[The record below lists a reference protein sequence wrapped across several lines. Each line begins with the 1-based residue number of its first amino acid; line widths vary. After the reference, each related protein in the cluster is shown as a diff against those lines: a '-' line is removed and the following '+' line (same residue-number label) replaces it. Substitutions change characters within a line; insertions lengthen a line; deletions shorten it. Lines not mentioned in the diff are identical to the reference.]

1 MDNAIPNHSSALPWM
16 QVTDNANGNRV
27 IAVAITIRCSTLI
40 IFKYALLPQRLSMS
54 PPKPEAKKARPVFG
68 TIAVANG
75 AQLTASAAGL
85 AGRSPAFMPS
95 RGRNIE
101 RAKRERIGA
110 MLQQNDIA
118 GTLPPPSASAAIG
131 VRHFA

>member
-1 MDNAIPNHSSALPWM
+1 M

-54 PPKPEAKKARPVFG
+54 PPKPVAKRPVFG

>member
-1 MDNAIPNHSSALPWM
+1 M